1 MVGGERWRRADRGG
15 RKVVG
20 GVDAWGLPH
29 TSSHKL
35 TPSVCMHEHHQ
46 QQHDP
51 TQPCVTQP
59 CVTQPHQGNRD
70 LSLLI
75 LIQKKYSPCI
85 IYCI

>member
-59 CVTQPHQGNRD
+59 HQRI
-70 LSLLI
+70 S
-75 LIQKKYSPCI
+75 KV
-85 IYCI
+85 